1 MQAFK
6 KMPVKVIREE
16 NKLYKKL
23 KKLFHKQFAKVMG
36 QLKKEGLPSSD
47 LQRKG
52 LLYPLIDMGE
62 EYVDIVIEGTQEAL
76 QYGRQSKFNE
86 LKRVGYLKVKKAKV
100 LKPPKEAVLEIEFS
114 EFSPEILRMIRNK
127 TFIAS
132 QGTMDRI
139 IGDIMENLSESYVQ
153 GLGIDDAAG
162 ELDKVFTSMED
173 FELKR
178 IARTEINQAQNT
190 GAYMTEQ
197 ELGIDYHQWWT
208 AQDDRV
214 RGNDPAD
221 IADHVYLHGQIVK
234 VGEPFSNGLLY
245 PLDTSGD
252 ISEWINCRCR
262 EVPFLMPEG
271 YTAPPGMPYFYEED
285 LIPIK

>member
-1 MQAFK
+1 LQAFK

-16 NKLYKKL
+16 NKLYEKL
-23 KKLFHKQFAKVMG
+23 KKLFHKQFTKIMS

-52 LLYPLIDMGE
+52 LLYPLIGLGE
-62 EYVDIVIEGTQEAL
+62 EYVDTVIEGTQEAL
-76 QYGRQSKFNE
+76 QYGRQDMFNK
-86 LKRVGYLKVKKAKV
+86 LKRAGYLKVKKAKV
-100 LKPPKEAVLEIEFS
+100 LKPPKISPLEVEFS
-114 EFSPEILRMIRNK
+114 EFSPEILRMIRDK

-132 QGTMDRI
+132 QATMDRM

-153 GLGIDDAAG
+153 GLGIDDAAD
-162 ELDKVFTSMED
+162 ELSKVFTSMED
-173 FELKR
+173 YELKR
-178 IARTEINQAQNT
+178 VARTEINQAQNK
-190 GAYMTEQ
+190 GAFYTEQ
-197 ELGIDYHQWWT
+197 ELGLDYHQWWT

-221 IADHVYLHGQIVK
+221 TADHVSLHGQIVR

-245 PLDTSGD
+245 PGDTSGD
-252 ISEWINCRCR
+252 IAEWIQCRCR

-271 YTAPPGMPYFYEED
+271 YQAPPGMPHFYEGD